1 MLKVKEN
8 LRASLI
14 ENPLL
19 CSKFYIYILNWVVF
33 SRRHWSYYH
42 IILVCILHQHL
53 LDFNFVENE
62 ANLKVLLPSA
72 TILYF
77 SWSAENFLFAGGLC
91 WSCQESQQLEGKI
104 YINHRYSKTFLSSGC
119 NIVTKNG
126 LRQCVCGMGC
136 EREFEFQYRNEC
148 IIKLMGQVFSIVKA
162 TKKSQIIHIR
172 QILNLKIRLTFII
185 LH

>member
-1 MLKVKEN
+1 MFNLKSIFILLILGTYLKLCSYFCQGVDICLFSTFFNITSLWYAFVVFFPHFYFKISKSLFFLKKKCYMLKLKEN

-14 ENPLL
+14 L

-104 YINHRYSKTFLSSGC
+104 YINHRYSK
-119 NIVTKNG
+119 NI
-126 LRQCVCGMGC
+126 L
-136 EREFEFQYRNEC
+136 
-148 IIKLMGQVFSIVKA
+148 VF
-162 TKKSQIIHIR
+162 
-172 QILNLKIRLTFII
+172 RL
-185 LH
+185 